1 MGEERWKTLEQLH
14 AEWCAAR
21 DELRAFEQR
30 LGVLLQ
36 EMSDKETTAPNPR
49 LTSEN
54 VAELQRLVEEE
65 RRLADAYRTAQLD
78 ELARKSPDELVLRA
92 REQAVADDDGMSHA
106 DSA

>member
-1 MGEERWKTLEQLH
+1 MADKTLDQLH

-30 LGVLLQ
+30 LRVLLQ
-36 EMSDKETTAPNPR
+36 EMNDKQVPASNVR
-49 LTSEN
+49 LPAEH
-54 VAELQRLVEEE
+54 VGELQRLVEQE

-78 ELARKSPDELVLRA
+78 EPSRQASDERELRA
-92 REQAVADDDGMSHA
+92 REQAVADDDGMSQA